1 MKRIIIIMAA
11 LLAVLQLTA
20 ADIDM
25 MTAQAKAQRFLAG
38 KATKNGFAA

>member
-25 MTAQAKAQRFLAG
+25 MTAQATALLPNPLSSGCTRK
-38 KATKNGFAA
+38 